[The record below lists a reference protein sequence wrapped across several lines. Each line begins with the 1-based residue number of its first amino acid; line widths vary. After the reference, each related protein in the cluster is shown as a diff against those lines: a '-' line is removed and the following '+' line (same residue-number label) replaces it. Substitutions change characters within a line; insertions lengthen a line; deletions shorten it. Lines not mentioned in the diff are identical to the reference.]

1 MMRPG
6 NRSNP
11 SKDGTFGV
19 EKCPVAT
26 MTLSNSSVLVWPSSM
41 VCTVTANFPV
51 FSS

>member
-1 MMRPG
+1 MRPG
-6 NRSNP
+6 NWSNP
-11 SKDGTFGV
+11 SNDGMFGV

-26 MTLSNSSVLVWPSSM
+26 MTLSNSSVLVRSSSR